1 MARTNHTVIPNT
13 VHNIVAFPTV
23 VIKRL
28 DRPYS
33 TRVSCSFPPITV
45 LVRTPY
51 SRILYFSSENW
62 ERIIGDG
69 GWNATTIGF
78 VFGNLANEAASL
90 VHAYGFVLNKRRV
103 KSVVTKYEF
112 SFTHL
117 FPLDKYFVIIVI
129 LCCEQTWKFKMR
141 GNRRTQKKMYY
152 WICVCQKSKMKMLS
166 MLANVGSYR
175 SIFTCCDMRR
185 QHRSPCPYVSS

>member
-1 MARTNHTVIPNT
+1 MARTDHTVIPNT

-28 DRPYS
+28 DRAYS
-33 TRVSCSFPPITV
+33 TRVFCSFPPITV

-129 LCCEQTWKFKMR
+129 LCVNKHGNSKCAGIAGRKKKCIIEFASVKNRKWK
-141 GNRRTQKKMYY
+141 
-152 WICVCQKSKMKMLS
+152 C
-166 MLANVGSYR
+166 YR
-175 SIFTCCDMRR
+175 CLLM
-185 QHRSPCPYVSS
+185 